1 MSPGRGRPL
10 VVVGDLGLDVV
21 AVPRAQITWRTDT
34 PSAVSVLSGGAGG
47 NTAAWAAAYGADVS
61 VLARVGHD
69 TAGVALRSELERA
82 GIRAVLAVDE
92 DLPTCCVVCVIEPGG
107 ERTML
112 PDRGANR
119 AFSPDDAR
127 LDEAVPQWRAR
138 GLRPHLHLSAYV
150 LFDEGSRAGGLA
162 ALAQAQDR
170 GWTTSVD
177 PQACSLIAR
186 VGVTTFLDWLD
197 GVDLVLPNESEVAAV
212 GGLEVLRGRG
222 HEVAVTYG
230 ARGARWVGP
239 DLDLR
244 QPVTPVDCADST
256 GAGDAFD
263 GGLLARWLLDGD
275 RTAALRAGVAAG
287 SAAAA
292 KVGARPA

>member
-1 MSPGRGRPL
+1 MSPQGSRPL
-10 VVVGDLGLDVV
+10 VVVGDVGLDVV
-21 AVPRAQITWRTDT
+21 AVPRTEIAWRTDT
-34 PSAVSVLSGGAGG
+34 PSSVSVLSGGAGG
-47 NTAAWAAAYGADVS
+47 NTAAWAAAYGAEVS

-119 AFSPDDAR
+119 AFAPEDVRLDDA
-127 LDEAVPQWRAR
+127 VPGWQSR
-138 GLRPHLHLSAYV
+138 GVRPHLHLSAYV

-162 ALAQAQDR
+162 ALAEAQQR

-177 PQACSLIAR
+177 PQASSLIGR
-186 VGVTTFLDWLD
+186 VGATTFLDWLD
-197 GVDLVLPNESEVAAV
+197 GVDLILPNESEVEAV
-212 GGLEVLRGRG
+212 GGLDVLRSRG
-222 HEVAVTYG
+222 HEVAATYG
-230 ARGARWVGP
+230 ARVARWVGP
-239 DLDLR
+239 NVDLHE
-244 QPVTPVDCADST
+244 PVTPIDCADST

-263 GGLLARWLLDGD
+263 GGLLAQWLVDGD
-275 RTAALRAGVAAG
+275 RAAALRAGVAAG

>member
-1 MSPGRGRPL
+1 MRPAGGRPL
-10 VVVGDLGLDVV
+10 VVVGDVGLDVV
-21 AVPRAQITWRTDT
+21 AVPRTEIAWRTDT

-69 TAGVALRSELERA
+69 TAGVALRSGLERA
-82 GIRAVLAVDE
+82 GIRALLAVDE

-119 AFSPDDAR
+119 SFCPEDVR
-127 LDEAVPQWRAR
+127 LDEAVPGWRSR
-138 GLRPHLHLSAYV
+138 GAQPHLHLSAYV
-150 LFDEGSRAGGLA
+150 LFDEGSRAGGLT
-162 ALAQAQDR
+162 ALAEARRR

-177 PQACSLIAR
+177 PQAASLIGR
-186 VGVTTFLDWLD
+186 VGAATFLGWLE
-197 GVDLVLPNESEVAAV
+197 GVDLVLPNESEVEAV
-212 GGLEVLRGRG
+212 GGLDVLRSRG
-222 HEVAVTYG
+222 HEVAATYG
-230 ARGARWVGP
+230 ARTARWLGP
-239 DLDLR
+239 DVDLSE
-244 QPVTPVDCADST
+244 PVLPVECADST

-275 RTAALRAGVAAG
+275 RAAALQAGVAAG